1 MLPNPFPDH
10 IPFCLLPIHS
20 TSNQKLHPAEEN
32 YFSQLSSVSRKE
44 HFRSGRICARE
55 VLSKLGTLGQ
65 PVLRDPQTREPL
77 WPVGISGAI
86 THSGNWA
93 AAAAGKTSDVS
104 GIGIDL
110 EDLER
115 QVDSRIS
122 RHVCIPEEQKW
133 LQGCGEDCLE
143 QNLKI
148 IFSAK
153 ESIFKA
159 FFPYTR
165 TYLHFHDAR
174 ILMEQTL
181 FQKSKPD
188 SLSEKEKI
196 WNPAKFEFEY
206 LMLNE
211 KVISQTGISE
221 GKGRVHFF
229 ENYILTSLCFLNP
242 LRK

>member
-10 IPFCLLPIHS
+10 ISFCLLPIHS

-44 HFRSGRICARE
+44 HYRSGRICAGE

-77 WPVGISGAI
+77 WPEGISGAI

-133 LQGCGEDCLE
+133 LQECGEDFLE

-181 FQKSKPD
+181 FQKSKSD
-188 SLSEKEKI
+188 SLTKKEK
-196 WNPAKFEFEY
+196 NSKPEKFEFVY
-206 LMLNE
+206 LLLND

-221 GKGRVHFF
+221 GKGKVHFF
-229 ENYILTSLCFLNP
+229 ENYVLTSLFF
-242 LRK
+242 

>member
-10 IPFCLLPIHS
+10 ISFCLLPIHS

-44 HFRSGRICARE
+44 HYRSGRICAGE
-55 VLSKLGTLGQ
+55 VLYKLGTRGQ

-77 WPVGISGAI
+77 WPEGISGAI
-86 THSGNWA
+86 THSGKWA

-133 LQGCGEDCLE
+133 LQECGEDFLE

-174 ILMEQTL
+174 ILMEQTF
-181 FQKSKPD
+181 FQKSKSD
-188 SLSEKEKI
+188 SLSKKEK
-196 WNPAKFEFEY
+196 NSKPEKFEFVY
-206 LMLNE
+206 LLLND

-221 GKGRVHFF
+221 GKGKVHFF
-229 ENYILTSLCFLNP
+229 ENYVLTSLFF
-242 LRK
+242 

>member
-10 IPFCLLPIHS
+10 ISFCLLPIHS

-44 HFRSGRICARE
+44 HYRSGRICAGE

-77 WPVGISGAI
+77 WPEGISGAI
-86 THSGNWA
+86 THSGKWA
-93 AAAAGKTSDVS
+93 AAAAGKTSDVL

-115 QVDSRIS
+115 RVDSRIS

-133 LQGCGEDCLE
+133 LQECGEDFLE

-181 FQKSKPD
+181 FQKSKSD
-188 SLSEKEKI
+188 TLSKKEKNS
-196 WNPAKFEFEY
+196 NPEKFEFVY
-206 LMLNE
+206 LLLND

-221 GKGRVHFF
+221 GKGKVHFF
-229 ENYILTSLCFLNP
+229 ENYVLTSLFF
-242 LRK
+242 

>member
-10 IPFCLLPIHS
+10 ISFCLLPIHS

-44 HFRSGRICARE
+44 HYRSGRICAGE

-77 WPVGISGAI
+77 WPEGISGAI

-93 AAAAGKTSDVS
+93 AAAAGKTSDVL

-133 LQGCGEDCLE
+133 LQECGEDFLE

-181 FQKSKPD
+181 FQKSKSD
-188 SLSEKEKI
+188 SLSKKEK
-196 WNPAKFEFEY
+196 NSKPEKFEFVY
-206 LMLNE
+206 LLLND

-221 GKGRVHFF
+221 GKGKVHFF
-229 ENYILTSLCFLNP
+229 ENYVLTSLFF
-242 LRK
+242 

>member
-10 IPFCLLPIHS
+10 ISFCLLPIHS

-32 YFSQLSSVSRKE
+32 YFSQLNSVSRKE
-44 HFRSGRICARE
+44 HYRSGRICAGE

-77 WPVGISGAI
+77 WPEGISGAI
-86 THSGNWA
+86 THSGKWA

-133 LQGCGEDCLE
+133 LQECGEDFLE

-181 FQKSKPD
+181 FQKSKSD
-188 SLSEKEKI
+188 SLSKKEK
-196 WNPAKFEFEY
+196 NSKPEKFEFVY
-206 LMLNE
+206 LLLND

-221 GKGRVHFF
+221 GKGKVHFF
-229 ENYILTSLCFLNP
+229 ENYVLTSLFF
-242 LRK
+242 

>member
-10 IPFCLLPIHS
+10 ISFCLLSIHS

-44 HFRSGRICARE
+44 HYRSGRICAGE

-77 WPVGISGAI
+77 WPEGISGAI
-86 THSGNWA
+86 THSGKWA

-133 LQGCGEDCLE
+133 LQECGEDFLE

-165 TYLHFHDAR
+165 TFLHFHDAR
-174 ILMEQTL
+174 ILMEQTF
-181 FQKSKPD
+181 FQKSKSD
-188 SLSEKEKI
+188 SLSKKEK
-196 WNPAKFEFEY
+196 NSKPEKFEFVY
-206 LMLNE
+206 LLLND

-221 GKGRVHFF
+221 GKGKVHFF
-229 ENYILTSLCFLNP
+229 ENYVLTSLFF
-242 LRK
+242 

>member
-10 IPFCLLPIHS
+10 ISFCLLPIHS

-44 HFRSGRICARE
+44 HYRSGRICARE

-77 WPVGISGAI
+77 WPEGISGAI

-122 RHVCIPEEQKW
+122 RHVCLPEEQKW
-133 LQGCGEDCLE
+133 LQEWGEDFLE

-181 FQKSKPD
+181 FQKSKSD
-188 SLSEKEKI
+188 SLSKKEK
-196 WNPAKFEFEY
+196 NSKPEKFEFVY
-206 LMLNE
+206 LLLND

-221 GKGRVHFF
+221 GKGKVHFF
-229 ENYILTSLCFLNP
+229 ENYVLTSLFF
-242 LRK
+242 

>member
-10 IPFCLLPIHS
+10 ISFCLLPIHS

-44 HFRSGRICARE
+44 HYRSGRICAGE

-77 WPVGISGAI
+77 WPEGISGAI
-86 THSGNWA
+86 THSGKWA
-93 AAAAGKTSDVS
+93 AAAAGKTSDVL

-133 LQGCGEDCLE
+133 LQECGEDFLE

-174 ILMEQTL
+174 ILIEQTF
-181 FQKSKPD
+181 FQKSKSD
-188 SLSEKEKI
+188 SLSKKEK
-196 WNPAKFEFEY
+196 NSKPEKFEFVY
-206 LMLNE
+206 LLLND

-221 GKGRVHFF
+221 GKGKVHFF
-229 ENYILTSLCFLNP
+229 ENYVLTSLFF
-242 LRK
+242 

>member
-10 IPFCLLPIHS
+10 ISFCLLPIHS

-44 HFRSGRICARE
+44 HYRSGRICAGE

-77 WPVGISGAI
+77 WPEGISGAI

-133 LQGCGEDCLE
+133 LQECGEDFLE

-181 FQKSKPD
+181 FQKSKSD
-188 SLSEKEKI
+188 SLSKKEK
-196 WNPAKFEFEY
+196 NSKSEKFEFVY
-206 LMLNE
+206 LLLND

-221 GKGRVHFF
+221 GKGKVHFF
-229 ENYILTSLCFLNP
+229 ENYVLTSLFF
-242 LRK
+242 

>member
-10 IPFCLLPIHS
+10 ISFCLLPIHS

-44 HFRSGRICARE
+44 HYRSGRICAGE
-55 VLSKLGTLGQ
+55 VLSKLGARGQ
-65 PVLRDPQTREPL
+65 PVLRDSQTREPL
-77 WPVGISGAI
+77 WPEGISGAI

-122 RHVCIPEEQKW
+122 RHVCTPEEQKW
-133 LQGCGEDCLE
+133 LQECGEEDFLE

-174 ILMEQTL
+174 ILMEQTF

-188 SLSEKEKI
+188 SLSEKENI
-196 WNPAKFEFEY
+196 SNPAKFEFEY

-211 KVISQTGISE
+211 KVIRQTGISE
-221 GKGRVHFF
+221 GKGRVQFF
-229 ENYILTSLCFLNP
+229 ENYVLTSLFF
-242 LRK
+242 

>member
-10 IPFCLLPIHS
+10 ISFCLLPIHS

-44 HFRSGRICARE
+44 HYRSGRICAGE

-77 WPVGISGAI
+77 WPEGISGAI
-86 THSGNWA
+86 THSGKWA

-110 EDLER
+110 EDMER

-133 LQGCGEDCLE
+133 LQECGEDFLE

-174 ILMEQTL
+174 ILMEQTF
-181 FQKSKPD
+181 FQKSKSD
-188 SLSEKEKI
+188 SLSKKEK
-196 WNPAKFEFEY
+196 NSKPEKFEFVY
-206 LMLNE
+206 LLLND

-221 GKGRVHFF
+221 GKGKVHFF
-229 ENYILTSLCFLNP
+229 ENYVLTSLFF
-242 LRK
+242 

>member
-10 IPFCLLPIHS
+10 ISFCLLPIHS

-44 HFRSGRICARE
+44 HYRSGRICAGE

-77 WPVGISGAI
+77 WPEGISGAI
-86 THSGNWA
+86 THSGKWA
-93 AAAAGKTSDVS
+93 AAAAGKTSDVL

-133 LQGCGEDCLE
+133 LQECGEDFLE

-174 ILMEQTL
+174 ILMEQTF
-181 FQKSKPD
+181 FQNSKSD
-188 SLSEKEKI
+188 SLSVKKKNSKPE
-196 WNPAKFEFEY
+196 KFEFVY
-206 LMLNE
+206 LLLND

-221 GKGRVHFF
+221 GKGKVHFF
-229 ENYILTSLCFLNP
+229 ENYVLTSLFF
-242 LRK
+242 

>member
-10 IPFCLLPIHS
+10 ISFCLLPIHS

-44 HFRSGRICARE
+44 HYRSGRICAGE
-55 VLSKLGTLGQ
+55 VLSKLGSIGQ

-77 WPVGISGAI
+77 WPEGISGAI

-93 AAAAGKTSDVS
+93 AAAAGKTSEVL

-122 RHVCIPEEQKW
+122 RHVCLPEEQKW
-133 LQGCGEDCLE
+133 LQECGEDFLE

-174 ILMEQTL
+174 ILMEQTF
-181 FQKSKPD
+181 FQNSKPD
-188 SLSEKEKI
+188 SLSVKEK
-196 WNPAKFEFEY
+196 NSKPEKFEFVY

-221 GKGRVHFF
+221 GKGKVHFF
-229 ENYILTSLCFLNP
+229 ENYVLTSLFF
-242 LRK
+242 

>member
-10 IPFCLLPIHS
+10 ISFCLLPIHS

-44 HFRSGRICARE
+44 HYRSGRICAGE

-77 WPVGISGAI
+77 WPEGISGAI
-86 THSGNWA
+86 THSGHWA
-93 AAAAGKTSDVS
+93 AAAAGKTSDVL

-133 LQGCGEDCLE
+133 LQECEEDCLE

-174 ILMEQTL
+174 ILMEQTF
-181 FQKSKPD
+181 FQNLKPD
-188 SLSEKEKI
+188 SLSVKKKNSKPE
-196 WNPAKFEFEY
+196 KFEFVY

-211 KVISQTGISE
+211 KVVSQTGISE
-221 GKGRVHFF
+221 GKGKVHFF
-229 ENYILTSLCFLNP
+229 ENYVLTSLFF
-242 LRK
+242 

>member
-10 IPFCLLPIHS
+10 ISFCLLPIHS
-20 TSNQKLHPAEEN
+20 TSNQKLHQAEEN

-44 HFRSGRICARE
+44 HYRSGRICAGE

-77 WPVGISGAI
+77 WPEGISGAI
-86 THSGNWA
+86 THSGKWA
-93 AAAAGKTSDVS
+93 AAAAGKTSDVL

-133 LQGCGEDCLE
+133 LQDWGENFLE

-188 SLSEKEKI
+188 SSSKKEK
-196 WNPAKFEFEY
+196 NSKPEKFEFVY
-206 LMLNE
+206 LLLND

-221 GKGRVHFF
+221 GKGKVHFF
-229 ENYILTSLCFLNP
+229 ENYVLTSLFF
-242 LRK
+242 

>member
-10 IPFCLLPIHS
+10 ISFCLLPIHS

-44 HFRSGRICARE
+44 HYRSGRICAGE
-55 VLSKLGTLGQ
+55 VLSKLGAQGQ

-77 WPVGISGAI
+77 WPEGITGAI

-133 LQGCGEDCLE
+133 LQECGEDCLE

-174 ILMEQTL
+174 ILMEKNF
-181 FQKSKPD
+181 FQKSKSN

-196 WNPAKFEFEY
+196 SNPAKFEFEY

-221 GKGRVHFF
+221 GKGKVHFF
-229 ENYILTSLCFLNP
+229 ENYVLTSLFF
-242 LRK
+242 

>member
-10 IPFCLLPIHS
+10 ISFCLLPIHS

-44 HFRSGRICARE
+44 HYRSGRICAGE
-55 VLSKLGTLGQ
+55 VLSKLGTRGQ

-77 WPVGISGAI
+77 WPEGISGAI
-86 THSGNWA
+86 THSGKWA

-133 LQGCGEDCLE
+133 LQECGEDFLE

-181 FQKSKPD
+181 FQKSKSD
-188 SLSEKEKI
+188 SLSKKEK
-196 WNPAKFEFEY
+196 NSKPEKFEFVY
-206 LMLNE
+206 LLLND

-221 GKGRVHFF
+221 GKGKVHFF
-229 ENYILTSLCFLNP
+229 ENYVLTSLFF
-242 LRK
+242 

>member
-10 IPFCLLPIHS
+10 ISFCLLPIHS

-44 HFRSGRICARE
+44 HYRSGRICAGE
-55 VLSKLGTLGQ
+55 VLSKLGTRGQ

-77 WPVGISGAI
+77 WPEGISGAI

-133 LQGCGEDCLE
+133 LQECGEDFLE

-174 ILMEQTL
+174 ILMEQTF
-181 FQKSKPD
+181 FQKSKSD
-188 SLSEKEKI
+188 SLSKKEK
-196 WNPAKFEFEY
+196 NSKPEKFEFVY
-206 LMLNE
+206 LLLND

-221 GKGRVHFF
+221 GKGKVHFF
-229 ENYILTSLCFLNP
+229 ENYVLTSLFF
-242 LRK
+242 

>member
-10 IPFCLLPIHS
+10 ISFCLLPIHS

-32 YFSQLSSVSRKE
+32 YFSQQSSVSRIE
-44 HFRSGRICARE
+44 HYRSGRICAGE
-55 VLSKLGTLGQ
+55 VLSKLGTRGQ

-77 WPVGISGAI
+77 WPEGISGAI

-133 LQGCGEDCLE
+133 LQECGEDFLE

-159 FFPYTR
+159 FFPFTR

-174 ILMEQTL
+174 ILMEQTF
-181 FQKSKPD
+181 FQKSKSD

-196 WNPAKFEFEY
+196 SNPAKFEFEY

-211 KVISQTGISE
+211 KVIRQTALSE

-229 ENYILTSLCFLNP
+229 ENYVLTSLFF
-242 LRK
+242 

>member
-10 IPFCLLPIHS
+10 ISFCLLPIHS

-44 HFRSGRICARE
+44 HYRSGRICAGE

-77 WPVGISGAI
+77 WPEGISGAI
-86 THSGNWA
+86 THSGKWA

-133 LQGCGEDCLE
+133 LQECGEDFLE

-174 ILMEQTL
+174 ILMEQTF
-181 FQKSKPD
+181 FQKSKSD
-188 SLSEKEKI
+188 SLSKKEK
-196 WNPAKFEFEY
+196 NSKPEKFEFVY
-206 LMLNE
+206 LLLND

-221 GKGRVHFF
+221 GKGKVHFF
-229 ENYILTSLCFLNP
+229 ENYVLTSLYF
-242 LRK
+242 

>member
-10 IPFCLLPIHS
+10 ISFCLLPIHS

-44 HFRSGRICARE
+44 HYRSGRICAGE

-77 WPVGISGAI
+77 WPEGISGAI
-86 THSGNWA
+86 THSGKWA
-93 AAAAGKTSDVS
+93 AAAAGKTSDVL

-133 LQGCGEDCLE
+133 LQECGEDFLE

-181 FQKSKPD
+181 FQKSKSD
-188 SLSEKEKI
+188 SLSKKEK
-196 WNPAKFEFEY
+196 NSKSEKFEFVY
-206 LMLNE
+206 LLLND
-211 KVISQTGISE
+211 KVISQTGTSE
-221 GKGRVHFF
+221 GKGKVHFF
-229 ENYILTSLCFLNP
+229 ENYVLTSLFF
-242 LRK
+242 

>member
-10 IPFCLLPIHS
+10 ISFCLLPIHS

-44 HFRSGRICARE
+44 HYRSGRICAGE

-77 WPVGISGAI
+77 WPEGISGAI
-86 THSGNWA
+86 THSGKWA

-115 QVDSRIS
+115 QVDSRILS
-122 RHVCIPEEQKW
+122 HVCIPKEQKW
-133 LQGCGEDCLE
+133 LQECGEDFLE

-181 FQKSKPD
+181 FQKSKSD
-188 SLSEKEKI
+188 SLSDREKI
-196 WNPAKFEFEY
+196 SNPEKFEFEY

-221 GKGRVHFF
+221 GKGKLNFF
-229 ENYILTSLCFLNP
+229 ENYVLTSLFF
-242 LRK
+242 

>member
-10 IPFCLLPIHS
+10 ISFCLLPIHS

-44 HFRSGRICARE
+44 HYRSGRICAGE

-77 WPVGISGAI
+77 WPEGISGAI
-86 THSGNWA
+86 THSGKWA
-93 AAAAGKTSDVS
+93 AAAAGKTSDVL

-133 LQGCGEDCLE
+133 LQECGEDCLE

-174 ILMEQTL
+174 ILMEQTF
-181 FQKSKPD
+181 FQNSKSD
-188 SLSEKEKI
+188 SLSVKKKNSKPEKL
-196 WNPAKFEFEY
+196 EFVY

-211 KVISQTGISE
+211 KVICQTGISE

-229 ENYILTSLCFLNP
+229 ENYVLTSLFF
-242 LRK
+242 

>member
-10 IPFCLLPIHS
+10 ISFCLLPIHS

-32 YFSQLSSVSRKE
+32 YFSQLRSVSRKE
-44 HFRSGRICARE
+44 HYRSGRICAGE

-77 WPVGISGAI
+77 WPEGISGAI
-86 THSGNWA
+86 THSGKWA
-93 AAAAGKTSDVS
+93 AAAAGKISDVS

-133 LQGCGEDCLE
+133 LQECGEDFLE

-181 FQKSKPD
+181 FQISKSD
-188 SLSEKEKI
+188 SLSKKEKNS
-196 WNPAKFEFEY
+196 NPEKFEFVY
-206 LMLNE
+206 LLLND

-221 GKGRVHFF
+221 GKGKVHFF
-229 ENYILTSLCFLNP
+229 ENYVLTSLFFKI
-242 LRK
+242 R

>member
-10 IPFCLLPIHS
+10 ISFCLLPIHS

-44 HFRSGRICARE
+44 HYRSGRICAGE
-55 VLSKLGTLGQ
+55 VLSKLGTRGQ

-77 WPVGISGAI
+77 WPEGISGAI

-133 LQGCGEDCLE
+133 LQECGEDFLE

-174 ILMEQTL
+174 ILMEQT
-181 FQKSKPD
+181 FFHNSKSD
-188 SLSEKEKI
+188 SLSVKEK
-196 WNPAKFEFEY
+196 NSKPAKFEFEY

-211 KVISQTGISE
+211 KVIRQTGISE

-229 ENYILTSLCFLNP
+229 ENYVLTSLFF
-242 LRK
+242 

>member
-10 IPFCLLPIHS
+10 ISFCLLPIHS

-44 HFRSGRICARE
+44 HYRSGRICAGE

-77 WPVGISGAI
+77 WPEGISGAI
-86 THSGNWA
+86 THSGKWA
-93 AAAAGKTSDVS
+93 AAAAGKTSDVL

-133 LQGCGEDCLE
+133 LQECGEDFLE

-174 ILMEQTL
+174 ILMEQTF
-181 FQKSKPD
+181 FQKSKSG
-188 SLSEKEKI
+188 SLSKKEK
-196 WNPAKFEFEY
+196 NSKPEKFEFVY
-206 LMLNE
+206 LLLND

-221 GKGRVHFF
+221 GKGKVHFF
-229 ENYILTSLCFLNP
+229 ENYVLTSLFF
-242 LRK
+242 

>member
-10 IPFCLLPIHS
+10 ISFCLLPIHS

-44 HFRSGRICARE
+44 HYRSGRICAGE

-77 WPVGISGAI
+77 WPEGISGAI
-86 THSGNWA
+86 THSGKWA
-93 AAAAGKTSDVS
+93 AAAAGKTSDVL

-133 LQGCGEDCLE
+133 LQDWGENFLE

-188 SLSEKEKI
+188 SSSKKEK
-196 WNPAKFEFEY
+196 NSKPEKFEFVY
-206 LMLNE
+206 LLLND

-221 GKGRVHFF
+221 GKGKVHFF
-229 ENYILTSLCFLNP
+229 ENYVLTSLFF
-242 LRK
+242 

>member
-10 IPFCLLPIHS
+10 ISFCLLPIHS

-32 YFSQLSSVSRKE
+32 YFSQLSSVFRKE
-44 HFRSGRICARE
+44 HYRSGRICAGE

-77 WPVGISGAI
+77 WPEGISGAI

-93 AAAAGKTSDVS
+93 AAAAGKTSDVL

-133 LQGCGEDCLE
+133 LQECGEDFLE
-143 QNLKI
+143 KNLKI

-174 ILMEQTL
+174 ILMEQTF
-181 FQKSKPD
+181 FQKSKSD
-188 SLSEKEKI
+188 SLSVKEK
-196 WNPAKFEFEY
+196 NSKPAKFEFEY

-221 GKGRVHFF
+221 GKGKVHFF
-229 ENYILTSLCFLNP
+229 ENYVLTSLFF
-242 LRK
+242 

>member
-10 IPFCLLPIHS
+10 ISFCLLPIHS

-44 HFRSGRICARE
+44 HYRSGRICAGE

-77 WPVGISGAI
+77 WPEGISGSI
-86 THSGNWA
+86 THIGKWA
-93 AAAAGKTSDVS
+93 AAAAGKTSDIL

-133 LQGCGEDCLE
+133 LQECGEDFLE

-181 FQKSKPD
+181 FQKSKSD
-188 SLSEKEKI
+188 SLSKKEK
-196 WNPAKFEFEY
+196 NSKPEKFEFVY
-206 LMLNE
+206 LLLND

-221 GKGRVHFF
+221 GKGKVHFF
-229 ENYILTSLCFLNP
+229 ENYVLTSLFF
-242 LRK
+242 

>member
-10 IPFCLLPIHS
+10 ISFCLLPIHS

-44 HFRSGRICARE
+44 HYRSGRICAGE
-55 VLSKLGTLGQ
+55 VLSKLGARGQ

-77 WPVGISGAI
+77 WPKGISGAI

-133 LQGCGEDCLE
+133 LQECGEDFLE

-181 FQKSKPD
+181 FQKSKSD
-188 SLSEKEKI
+188 SLSKKEK
-196 WNPAKFEFEY
+196 NSKPEKFEFVY
-206 LMLNE
+206 LLLND

-221 GKGRVHFF
+221 GKGKVHFF
-229 ENYILTSLCFLNP
+229 ENYVLTSLFF
-242 LRK
+242 

>member
-10 IPFCLLPIHS
+10 ISFCLLPIHT

-44 HFRSGRICARE
+44 HYRSGRICAGE
-55 VLSKLGTLGQ
+55 VLSKLGTLGK

-77 WPVGISGAI
+77 WPEGISGAI

-93 AAAAGKTSDVS
+93 AAAAGKTSDVL

-133 LQGCGEDCLE
+133 LQECGEDFLE
-143 QNLKI
+143 KNLKI

-174 ILMEQTL
+174 ILIEQTF
-181 FQKSKPD
+181 FQKSKSD
-188 SLSEKEKI
+188 SLSEKEK
-196 WNPAKFEFEY
+196 NSKSEKFEFVY
-206 LMLNE
+206 LLLND

-221 GKGRVHFF
+221 GKGKVHFF
-229 ENYILTSLCFLNP
+229 ENYVLTSLFF
-242 LRK
+242 

>member
-10 IPFCLLPIHS
+10 ISFCLLPIHS

-44 HFRSGRICARE
+44 HYRSGRICAGE

-77 WPVGISGAI
+77 WPEGISGAI

-133 LQGCGEDCLE
+133 LQECGEDFLE

-159 FFPYTR
+159 FFPCTR

-174 ILMEQTL
+174 ILMEQTF
-181 FQKSKPD
+181 FQKSKSD
-188 SLSEKEKI
+188 SLSKKEK
-196 WNPAKFEFEY
+196 NSKPEKFEFVY
-206 LMLNE
+206 LLLND

-221 GKGRVHFF
+221 GKGKVHFF
-229 ENYILTSLCFLNP
+229 ENYVLTSLFF
-242 LRK
+242 

>member
-10 IPFCLLPIHS
+10 ISFCLLPIHS

-44 HFRSGRICARE
+44 HYRSGRICAGE
-55 VLSKLGTLGQ
+55 VLSKLGTIGQ

-77 WPVGISGAI
+77 WPEGISGAI

-133 LQGCGEDCLE
+133 LQECGEDFLE

-181 FQKSKPD
+181 FQKSKSD
-188 SLSEKEKI
+188 SLSKKEK
-196 WNPAKFEFEY
+196 NSKSEKFEFVY
-206 LMLNE
+206 LLLND

-221 GKGRVHFF
+221 GKGKVHFF
-229 ENYILTSLCFLNP
+229 ENYVLTSLFF
-242 LRK
+242 

>member
-10 IPFCLLPIHS
+10 ISFCLLPIHS

-44 HFRSGRICARE
+44 HYRSGRICAGE
-55 VLSKLGTLGQ
+55 VLSKLGTLRQ
-65 PVLRDPQTREPL
+65 PVLHDPQTREPL
-77 WPVGISGAI
+77 WPEGISGAI

-93 AAAAGKTSDVS
+93 AAAAGKTSDVL

-133 LQGCGEDCLE
+133 LQECGEDFLE
-143 QNLKI
+143 KNLKI

-174 ILMEQTL
+174 ILMEQTF

-196 WNPAKFEFEY
+196 LNPAKFEFEY

-221 GKGRVHFF
+221 GKGRVQFF
-229 ENYILTSLCFLNP
+229 ENYVLTSLFF
-242 LRK
+242 

>member
-10 IPFCLLPIHS
+10 ISFCLLPIHS

-44 HFRSGRICARE
+44 HYRSGRICAGE
-55 VLSKLGTLGQ
+55 VLSKLGTIGQ

-77 WPVGISGAI
+77 WPEGISGAI

-133 LQGCGEDCLE
+133 LQECGEDFLE
-143 QNLKI
+143 QYLKI

-159 FFPYTR
+159 FFPYSR

-174 ILMEQTL
+174 ILMEQTF

-196 WNPAKFEFEY
+196 SNPAKFEFEY

-211 KVISQTGISE
+211 KVIRQTGISE
-221 GKGRVHFF
+221 GKGWVHFF
-229 ENYILTSLCFLNP
+229 ENYVLTSLFF
-242 LRK
+242 

>member
-10 IPFCLLPIHS
+10 ISFCLLPIHS

-44 HFRSGRICARE
+44 HYRSGRICAGE
-55 VLSKLGTLGQ
+55 VLSKLGARGQ

-77 WPVGISGAI
+77 WPEGISGAI

-133 LQGCGEDCLE
+133 LQECGEDFLE

-174 ILMEQTL
+174 ILMEQTF
-181 FQKSKPD
+181 FQKSKSD
-188 SLSEKEKI
+188 SLSKKEK
-196 WNPAKFEFEY
+196 NSKLEKFEFVY
-206 LMLNE
+206 FLLND

-221 GKGRVHFF
+221 GKGKVHFF
-229 ENYILTSLCFLNP
+229 ENYVLTSLFF
-242 LRK
+242 

>member
-10 IPFCLLPIHS
+10 ISFCLLPIHS

-44 HFRSGRICARE
+44 HYRSGRICAGE
-55 VLSKLGTLGQ
+55 VLSKLGTIEQ

-77 WPVGISGAI
+77 WPEGISGAI
-86 THSGNWA
+86 THSGKWA
-93 AAAAGKTSDVS
+93 AAAAGKTSDVL

-122 RHVCIPEEQKW
+122 RHVCLPEEQKW
-133 LQGCGEDCLE
+133 LQECGEDFLE

-174 ILMEQTL
+174 ILMEQTF
-181 FQKSKPD
+181 FQNSKPD
-188 SLSEKEKI
+188 SLSVKEK
-196 WNPAKFEFEY
+196 NSKPEKFEFVY

-211 KVISQTGISE
+211 KVIRQTGISE
-221 GKGRVHFF
+221 GKGKVHFF
-229 ENYILTSLCFLNP
+229 ENYVLTSLFF
-242 LRK
+242 

>member
-10 IPFCLLPIHS
+10 ISFCLLPIHS

-44 HFRSGRICARE
+44 HYRSGRICAGE

-77 WPVGISGAI
+77 WPEGISGAI
-86 THSGNWA
+86 THSGKWA

-133 LQGCGEDCLE
+133 LQECGEDFLE

-181 FQKSKPD
+181 FQKSKSD
-188 SLSEKEKI
+188 SLSKKEK
-196 WNPAKFEFEY
+196 NSKPEKFEFVY
-206 LMLNE
+206 LLLND

-221 GKGRVHFF
+221 GKGKVHFF
-229 ENYILTSLCFLNP
+229 ENYVLTSLFF
-242 LRK
+242 

>member
-10 IPFCLLPIHS
+10 ISFCLLPIHS

-44 HFRSGRICARE
+44 HYRSGRICAGE

-77 WPVGISGAI
+77 WPEGISGAI

-133 LQGCGEDCLE
+133 LQECGEDFLE

-174 ILMEQTL
+174 ILMEQTF
-181 FQKSKPD
+181 FQKSKSD
-188 SLSEKEKI
+188 SLSVKEKNS
-196 WNPAKFEFEY
+196 NPAKFEFEY

-211 KVISQTGISE
+211 TVIRQTGISE
-221 GKGRVHFF
+221 GKGKVHFF
-229 ENYILTSLCFLNP
+229 ENYVLTSLFF
-242 LRK
+242 